1 MHKSEVMKMAY
12 SNLKAEMARKD
23 ITIESM
29 AQMLGIHRNS
39 VANKLNGASS
49 FSIEEAMKIRGS
61 FFQDLEYKYLFA
73 PDRRG
78 E

>member
-1 MHKSEVMKMAY
+1 MAY

-49 FSIEEAMKIRGS
+49 FSIEEAMKIRGI
-61 FFQDLEYKYLFA
+61 FFPDLGYNYLFA
-73 PDRRG
+73 PDLRG

>member
-1 MHKSEVMKMAY
+1 MSREVANTAY

-49 FSIEEAMKIRGS
+49 FTIEEAMKIRSS
-61 FFQDLEYKYLFA
+61 FLPELEYEYLFA

>member
-1 MHKSEVMKMAY
+1 MAY

-49 FSIEEAMKIRGS
+49 VFDRGS
-61 FFQDLEYKYLFA
+61 NEDSRQLL
-73 PDRRG
+73 PG
-78 E
+78 S

>member
-1 MHKSEVMKMAY
+1 MAY

-39 VANKLNGASS
+39 VANKSLSDCTPSS
-49 FSIEEAMKIRGS
+49 APMS
-61 FFQDLEYKYLFA
+61 FTLL
-73 PDRRG
+73 
-78 E
+78 

>member
-1 MHKSEVMKMAY
+1 MAY

-49 FSIEEAMKIRGS
+49 FSIEEAMKIRGKLLPGS
-61 FFQDLEYKYLFA
+61 
-73 PDRRG
+73 
-78 E
+78 